1 MEEKHDENLTIKK
14 AAEILGIQMVELPSN
29 EHDKT
34 SILSF
39 MEQLDEKHIIM
50 EIPSIEDCHKIRYVD

>member
-1 MEEKHDENLTIKK
+1 MIKF
-14 AAEILGIQMVELPSN
+14 PSN

-34 SILSF
+34 AILSF

-50 EIPSIEDCHKIRYVD
+50 EIPSIEDCHKITFID